1 MHALFDLC
9 LIDQARTVSIA
20 TVKTQACKGTFKNIA
35 QGMMFKTMQ
44 QSEQQPC
51 KHEAKLQNSQDYQQ

>member
-9 LIDQARTVSIA
+9 IIDQAHTVSIA

-35 QGMMFKTMQ
+35 QGTMFKTMQ
-44 QSEQQPC
+44 QSLLHNNRVN
-51 KHEAKLQNSQDYQQ
+51 KS